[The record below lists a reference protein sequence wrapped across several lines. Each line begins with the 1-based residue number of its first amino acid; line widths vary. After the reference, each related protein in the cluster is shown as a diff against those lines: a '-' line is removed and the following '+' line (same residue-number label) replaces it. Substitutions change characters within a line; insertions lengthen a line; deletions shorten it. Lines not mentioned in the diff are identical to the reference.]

1 MKKLFT
7 VLAIALCLTS
17 YSSPLSAK
25 ENKNTEITLI
35 TDDNDTIIC
44 ESAIL
49 DKYGLEKIIE
59 AYKKEKIMCDS
70 VVVTKNVIPIKEH
83 TIVYLSLIKE
93 GNKVT
98 EFVSSPITRSEVNWL
113 AISCLSGI
121 FILFIV
127 FYISYVRLY
136 LPSKR

>member
-35 TDDNDTIIC
+35 TGDKDTIIC

-59 AYKKEKIMCDS
+59 AYNGEKVIKDS
-70 VVVTKNVIPIKEH
+70 IIERERSIKIR
-83 TIVYLSLIKE
+83 TDTVRSFLQKQD
-93 GNKVT
+93 NKVV
-98 EFVSSPITRSEVNWL
+98 EVMYPPIVGEWKISDGFVFLCVFFL
-113 AISCLSGI
+113 AVMC
-121 FILFIV
+121 FILLFA
-127 FYISYVRLY
+127 
-136 LPSKR
+136 PK